1 MKNAAEPTRPRT
13 RLPHVLATL
22 FGLAIVFVSLEPFSP
37 WLPPPPGT
45 PFFLFA
51 PTPARWLR
59 YDTLLNVL
67 AYVPFGL
74 FVALLRRGAT
84 PAQRV
89 LDAAIIGAAMSFAME
104 SLQMYVPPRVASAMD
119 LAANAIGAALGGLAA
134 AALARSNARD
144 TIYRARAR
152 LILPGY
158 LGDIGLALLL
168 LWLVAQTNPGI
179 PLFAVTFDSDPVAP
193 AAIAAVP
200 PSPPIALAQPPAP
213 DVSEAAHEK
222 TDAGVQAAGAGFQM
236 LGVGLFTA
244 LLLRRHRRTGTIVLA
259 LIAGALAVKSI
270 AALILLKPA
279 VWESWLRP
287 GTLIGIAAGAVALRI
302 ALALPR
308 PVQVAACAVALLSSL
323 GAPVLAPE
331 LLTARAPL
339 ALFDWHHGQLLNF
352 NGLTRTALLVWPIL
366 TAAWLFVLAG
376 RPAWGKPAEPA

>member
-1 MKNAAEPTRPRT
+1 MTGPADSPRPRT

-22 FGLAIVFVSLEPFSP
+22 YGLAIVFVSLEPFSP

-51 PTPARWLR
+51 TAPARWLR

-67 AYVPFGL
+67 ANAPFGF

-89 LDAAIIGAAMSFAME
+89 IDAAIVGAAMSFAME
-104 SLQMYVPPRVASAMD
+104 SLQMYVPPRVASAVD
-119 LAANAIGAALGGLAA
+119 LAANALGAVLGGLAA
-134 AALARSNARD
+134 AALARSHAREAF
-144 TIYRARAR
+144 YRARSR
-152 LILPGY
+152 LFLPGH
-158 LGDIGLALLL
+158 LGDVGLALLL

-179 PLFAVTFDSDPVAP
+179 PLFAVTFDSDPAAP
-193 AAIAAVP
+193 APTALAP
-200 PSPPIALAQPPAP
+200 PPAPIVLAQPPAP
-213 DVSEAAHEK
+213 DASEAAHEK
-222 TDAGVQAAGAGFQM
+222 TDAVVQAAGAGFQM

-259 LIAGALAVKSI
+259 LIAGALVVKSI
-270 AALILLKPA
+270 AALVLLKPA

-323 GAPVLAPE
+323 GAPILAPE

-339 ALFDWHHGQLLNF
+339 GLFDWHHGQLMNF

-366 TAAWLFVLAG
+366 TSAWLFVLAG
-376 RPAWGKPAEPA
+376 RPAWGKPADTA

>member
-1 MKNAAEPTRPRT
+1 MTRTADSPRPRT

-22 FGLAIVFVSLEPFSP
+22 YGLAIVFVSLEPFSP

-45 PFFLFA
+45 PFFLFTS
-51 PTPARWLR
+51 TPARWLR

-67 AYVPFGL
+67 AYVPFGV
-74 FVALLRRGAT
+74 FIALLRRGAT
-84 PAQRV
+84 PSQRV
-89 LDAAIIGAAMSFAME
+89 LNAAIIGAAMSFAME

-119 LAANAIGAALGGLAA
+119 LAANAVGAALGGLAA

-144 TIYRARAR
+144 AIYRARTR
-152 LILPGY
+152 LFLPGH
-158 LGDIGLALLL
+158 LGDVGLALLL

-179 PLFAVTFDSDPVAP
+179 PLFAVTFDSDPIVP
-193 AAIAAVP
+193 AAIAVA
-200 PSPPIALAQPPAP
+200 PPAP

-222 TDAGVQAAGAGFQM
+222 TDAVVQAAGAGFQM
-236 LGVGLFTA
+236 LGVGLFSA

-259 LIAGALAVKSI
+259 LIAGALVVKSI

-308 PVQVAACAVALLSSL
+308 PVQVATCGVALLSSL

-352 NGLTRTALLVWPIL
+352 NGLTRSALLVWPIL

-376 RPAWGKPAEPA
+376 RPAWGKPADPA

>member
-1 MKNAAEPTRPRT
+1 MTSTANSPRPRT

-22 FGLAIVFVSLEPFSP
+22 YGLAIVFVSLGPFSP

-59 YDTLLNVL
+59 DDTLLNIL
-67 AYVPFGL
+67 AYVPFG
-74 FVALLRRGAT
+74 FFIALLRRGAT

-119 LAANAIGAALGGLAA
+119 LAANAVGAALGGLAA

-144 TIYRARAR
+144 AIYRARAR
-152 LILPGY
+152 LFLPGH
-158 LGDIGLALLL
+158 LGDVGLALLL

-179 PLFAVTFDSDPVAP
+179 PLFAVTFDSDPIAP
-193 AAIAAVP
+193 ASIAVA
-200 PSPPIALAQPPAP
+200 PPAP

-222 TDAGVQAAGAGFQM
+222 TDAVVQAAGAGFQM

-259 LIAGALAVKSI
+259 LITGALAVKSI

-308 PVQVAACAVALLSSL
+308 PVQVATCAVALLSSL

-366 TAAWLFVLAG
+366 TAAWLFALAG
-376 RPAWGKPAEPA
+376 RPAWGKPGDPA

>member
-1 MKNAAEPTRPRT
+1 MTRTADSPRPRT

-22 FGLAIVFVSLEPFSP
+22 YGLAIVFVSLEPFSP

-67 AYVPFGL
+67 AYVPFG
-74 FVALLRRGAT
+74 FFIALLRRGAT

-89 LDAAIIGAAMSFAME
+89 LNAAIIGAAMSFAME

-119 LAANAIGAALGGLAA
+119 LAANAVGAAVGGLAA

-144 TIYRARAR
+144 AIYRARAR
-152 LILPGY
+152 LFLPGH
-158 LGDIGLALLL
+158 LGDVGLALLL

-193 AAIAAVP
+193 ASIAVA
-200 PSPPIALAQPPAP
+200 PPAP

-222 TDAGVQAAGAGFQM
+222 TDAVVQAAGTGFQM

-287 GTLIGIAAGAVALRI
+287 GTLIGIAVGAVALRI

-308 PVQVAACAVALLSSL
+308 PVQVATCGVALLSSL

-331 LLTARAPL
+331 LLTAHAPL

-352 NGLTRTALLVWPIL
+352 NGLTRAALLVWPIL

-376 RPAWGKPAEPA
+376 RPAWGKPADPA

>member
-1 MKNAAEPTRPRT
+1 MTRTTDSPRPRT

-22 FGLAIVFVSLEPFSP
+22 YGLAIVFVSLEPFSP

-45 PFFLFA
+45 PFFLFT

-67 AYVPFGL
+67 AYAPFG
-74 FVALLRRGAT
+74 FFIALLRRGAT

-89 LDAAIIGAAMSFAME
+89 LNAAIIGAAMSFAME

-119 LAANAIGAALGGLAA
+119 LAANAVGAALGGLAA

-144 TIYRARAR
+144 AIYRARTR
-152 LILPGY
+152 LFLPGH
-158 LGDIGLALLL
+158 LGDVGLALLL

-179 PLFAVTFDSDPVAP
+179 PLFAVTFDSDPIVP
-193 AAIAAVP
+193 AAIAVAP
-200 PSPPIALAQPPAP
+200 PPP
-213 DVSEAAHEK
+213 DVSEAAHET
-222 TDAGVQAAGAGFQM
+222 TDAVVQAAGAGFQM

-259 LIAGALAVKSI
+259 LIAGALVVKSI

-308 PVQVAACAVALLSSL
+308 PVQVATCGVALLSSL

-352 NGLTRTALLVWPIL
+352 NGLTRSALLVWPIL

-376 RPAWGKPAEPA
+376 RPAWGKPADPA

>member
-1 MKNAAEPTRPRT
+1 MTRTADSPRPRT

-22 FGLAIVFVSLEPFSP
+22 YGLAIVFVSLEPFSP
-37 WLPPPPGT
+37 WLPPPPET
-45 PFFLFA
+45 PFFLFT

-67 AYVPFGL
+67 AYVPFG
-74 FVALLRRGAT
+74 FFIALLRRGAT
-84 PAQRV
+84 PSQRV
-89 LDAAIIGAAMSFAME
+89 LNAAIIGAAMSFARE
-104 SLQMYVPPRVASAMD
+104 SLQKYVPPRVASAMD
-119 LAANAIGAALGGLAA
+119 LAANAVGAALGGLAA

-144 TIYRARAR
+144 AIYRARTR
-152 LILPGY
+152 LFLPGH
-158 LGDIGLALLL
+158 LGDVGLALLL

-179 PLFAVTFDSDPVAP
+179 PLFAVTFDSDPIVP
-193 AAIAAVP
+193 AAIAVA
-200 PSPPIALAQPPAP
+200 PPAP

-222 TDAGVQAAGAGFQM
+222 TDAVVQAAGAGFQM
-236 LGVGLFTA
+236 LGVGLFSA

-259 LIAGALAVKSI
+259 LIAGALVVKSI

-308 PVQVAACAVALLSSL
+308 PVQVATCGVALLSSL

-352 NGLTRTALLVWPIL
+352 NGLTRSALLVWPIL

-376 RPAWGKPAEPA
+376 RPAWGKPADPA

>member
-1 MKNAAEPTRPRT
+1 
-13 RLPHVLATL
+13 VLATL
-22 FGLAIVFVSLEPFSP
+22 YGLAIVFVSLEPFSP

-67 AYVPFGL
+67 AYVPVGF

-84 PAQRV
+84 PAQRIV
-89 LDAAIIGAAMSFAME
+89 DAAIIGAAMSFAME

-119 LAANAIGAALGGLAA
+119 LAANAVGAALGGLAA

-144 TIYRARAR
+144 AIYRARTR
-152 LILPGY
+152 LFLPGH
-158 LGDIGLALLL
+158 LGDVGLALLL

-179 PLFAVTFDSDPVAP
+179 PLFAVTFDSDPIVP
-193 AAIAAVP
+193 AAIAVA
-200 PSPPIALAQPPAP
+200 PPAP

-222 TDAGVQAAGAGFQM
+222 TDAVVQAAGAGFQM
-236 LGVGLFTA
+236 LGVGLFSA

-308 PVQVAACAVALLSSL
+308 PVQVATCGVALLSSL

-352 NGLTRTALLVWPIL
+352 NGLTRSALLVWPIL

-376 RPAWGKPAEPA
+376 RPAWGKPADPA

>member
-1 MKNAAEPTRPRT
+1 MTPATEPPRPRT

-22 FGLAIVFVSLEPFSP
+22 YGLAIVFVSLEPFSP

-67 AYVPFGL
+67 AYVPFGF

-84 PAQRV
+84 PAQRIAA
-89 LDAAIIGAAMSFAME
+89 AAIIGAAMSFAME

-119 LAANAIGAALGGLAA
+119 LAANAVGAALGGIAA
-134 AALARSNARD
+134 AALARSNAREA
-144 TIYRARAR
+144 IYRARTR
-152 LILPGY
+152 LFLPGY

-193 AAIAAVP
+193 Q
-200 PSPPIALAQPPAP
+200 PIALAPPPTP

-222 TDAGVQAAGAGFQM
+222 SDAVVQAAGAGFQM

-279 VWESWLRP
+279 VWESWIRP

-331 LLTARAPL
+331 SLTARAPL

-352 NGLTRTALLVWPIL
+352 NGLTRAALLVWPLL
-366 TAAWLFVLAG
+366 TAAWLFALAG
-376 RPAWGKPAEPA
+376 RPAWGRPADPA

>member
-1 MKNAAEPTRPRT
+1 MTRTADSPRPRT

-22 FGLAIVFVSLEPFSP
+22 YGLAIVFVSLEPFSP

-45 PFFLFA
+45 PFFLFT

-67 AYVPFGL
+67 AYVPFG
-74 FVALLRRGAT
+74 FFIALLRRGAT

-89 LDAAIIGAAMSFAME
+89 LNAAIIGAAMSFAME

-119 LAANAIGAALGGLAA
+119 LAANAVGAALGGLAA

-144 TIYRARAR
+144 AIYRARTR
-152 LILPGY
+152 LFLPGH
-158 LGDIGLALLL
+158 LGDVGVALLL

-179 PLFAVTFDSDPVAP
+179 PLFAVTFDSDPIVP
-193 AAIAAVP
+193 AAIAVA
-200 PSPPIALAQPPAP
+200 PSAP

-222 TDAGVQAAGAGFQM
+222 TDAVVQAAGAGFQM

-259 LIAGALAVKSI
+259 LIAGALVVKSI

-308 PVQVAACAVALLSSL
+308 PVQVATCGVALLSSL

-352 NGLTRTALLVWPIL
+352 NGLTRSALLVWPIL

-376 RPAWGKPAEPA
+376 RPAWGKPADPA

>member
-1 MKNAAEPTRPRT
+1 MTRTADSPRPRT

-22 FGLAIVFVSLEPFSP
+22 DGLAIVFVSLEPFSP

-45 PFFLFA
+45 PFFLFTS
-51 PTPARWLR
+51 TPARWLR

-67 AYVPFGL
+67 AYVPFGV
-74 FVALLRRGAT
+74 FIALLRRGAT
-84 PAQRV
+84 PSQRV
-89 LDAAIIGAAMSFAME
+89 LNAAIIGAAMSFAME

-119 LAANAIGAALGGLAA
+119 LAANAVGAALGGLAA

-144 TIYRARAR
+144 AIYRARTR
-152 LILPGY
+152 LFLPGH
-158 LGDIGLALLL
+158 LGDVGLALLL

-179 PLFAVTFDSDPVAP
+179 PLFAVTFDSDPIVP
-193 AAIAAVP
+193 AAIAVA
-200 PSPPIALAQPPAP
+200 PPAP

-222 TDAGVQAAGAGFQM
+222 TDAVVQAAGAGFQM

-259 LIAGALAVKSI
+259 LIAGALVVKSI

-308 PVQVAACAVALLSSL
+308 PVQVATCGVALLSSL

-352 NGLTRTALLVWPIL
+352 NGLTRSALLVWPIL

-376 RPAWGKPAEPA
+376 RPAWGKPADPA

>member
-1 MKNAAEPTRPRT
+1 MTSTADSPRPRT

-22 FGLAIVFVSLEPFSP
+22 YGLAIVFVSLGPFNP

-45 PFFLFA
+45 PFFLFT

-59 YDTLLNVL
+59 DDTLRSLL
-67 AYVPFGL
+67 AYVAFG
-74 FVALLRRGAT
+74 FCTALLRRGAT

-119 LAANAIGAALGGLAA
+119 LAANAVGAALGGLAA

-144 TIYRARAR
+144 AISRPRTR
-152 LILPGY
+152 LFLPGH
-158 LGDIGLALLL
+158 LGDVGLALLL

-179 PLFAVTFDSDPVAP
+179 PLFAVTFDSDPIVP
-193 AAIAAVP
+193 AAIAVA
-200 PSPPIALAQPPAP
+200 PPAP

-222 TDAGVQAAGAGFQM
+222 TDAVVQAAGAGFQM

-259 LIAGALAVKSI
+259 LIAGALVVKSI

-308 PVQVAACAVALLSSL
+308 PVQVATCGVALLSSL

-352 NGLTRTALLVWPIL
+352 NGLTRSALLVWPIL

-376 RPAWGKPAEPA
+376 RPAWGKPADPA

>member
-1 MKNAAEPTRPRT
+1 MTRTADSPRPRT

-22 FGLAIVFVSLEPFSP
+22 CWLAIVCVSVEPFSP
-37 WLPPPPGT
+37 WLPPPPET
-45 PFFLFA
+45 PFFLFT

-67 AYVPFGL
+67 AYVPFG
-74 FVALLRRGAT
+74 FFIALLRRGAT
-84 PAQRV
+84 PSQRV
-89 LDAAIIGAAMSFAME
+89 LNAAIIGAAMSFAME

-119 LAANAIGAALGGLAA
+119 LAANAVGAALGGLAA

-144 TIYRARAR
+144 AIYRARTR
-152 LILPGY
+152 LFLPGH
-158 LGDIGLALLL
+158 LGDVGLALLL

-179 PLFAVTFDSDPVAP
+179 PLFAVTFDSDPIVP
-193 AAIAAVP
+193 AAIAVA
-200 PSPPIALAQPPAP
+200 PPAP

-222 TDAGVQAAGAGFQM
+222 TDAVVQAAGAGFQM
-236 LGVGLFTA
+236 LGVGLFSA

-259 LIAGALAVKSI
+259 LIAGALVVKSI

-308 PVQVAACAVALLSSL
+308 PVQVATCGVALLSSL

-352 NGLTRTALLVWPIL
+352 NGLTRSALLVWPIL

-376 RPAWGKPAEPA
+376 RPAWGKPADPA

>member
-1 MKNAAEPTRPRT
+1 MTRTADSPRPRT

-22 FGLAIVFVSLEPFSP
+22 YGLAIVFVSLEPFSP
-37 WLPPPPGT
+37 WLPPPPET
-45 PFFLFA
+45 PFFLFT

-67 AYVPFGL
+67 AYVPFG
-74 FVALLRRGAT
+74 FFIALLRRGAT
-84 PAQRV
+84 PSQRV
-89 LDAAIIGAAMSFAME
+89 LNAAIIGAAMSFAME

-119 LAANAIGAALGGLAA
+119 LAANAVGAALGGLAA

-144 TIYRARAR
+144 AIYRARTR
-152 LILPGY
+152 LFLPGH
-158 LGDIGLALLL
+158 LGDVGLALLL

-179 PLFAVTFDSDPVAP
+179 PLFAVTFDSDPIVP
-193 AAIAAVP
+193 AAIAVA
-200 PSPPIALAQPPAP
+200 PPAP

-222 TDAGVQAAGAGFQM
+222 TDAVVQAAGAGFQM

-259 LIAGALAVKSI
+259 LIAGALVVKSI

-308 PVQVAACAVALLSSL
+308 PVQVATCGVALLSSL

-352 NGLTRTALLVWPIL
+352 NGLTRSALLVWPIL

-376 RPAWGKPAEPA
+376 RPAWGKPADPA

>member
-1 MKNAAEPTRPRT
+1 MTRTTDSPRPRT

-22 FGLAIVFVSLEPFSP
+22 YGLAIVFVSLEPFSP

-45 PFFLFA
+45 PFFLFT

-67 AYVPFGL
+67 AYVPFG
-74 FVALLRRGAT
+74 FFIALLRRGAT

-89 LDAAIIGAAMSFAME
+89 LNAAIIGAAMSFAME

-119 LAANAIGAALGGLAA
+119 LAANAVGAALGGLAA

-144 TIYRARAR
+144 AIYRARTR
-152 LILPGY
+152 LFLPGH
-158 LGDIGLALLL
+158 LGDVGLALLM

-179 PLFAVTFDSDPVAP
+179 PLFAVTFDSDPIVP
-193 AAIAAVP
+193 AAIAVA
-200 PSPPIALAQPPAP
+200 PPAP

-222 TDAGVQAAGAGFQM
+222 TDAVVQAAGAGFQM

-259 LIAGALAVKSI
+259 LIAGALVVKSI

-308 PVQVAACAVALLSSL
+308 PVQVATCGVALLSSL

-352 NGLTRTALLVWPIL
+352 NGLTRSALLVWPIL

-376 RPAWGKPAEPA
+376 RPAWGKPADPA

>member
-1 MKNAAEPTRPRT
+1 MTRTADSPRPRT

-22 FGLAIVFVSLEPFSP
+22 YGLAIVFVSLEPFSP

-45 PFFLFA
+45 PFFLFT

-67 AYVPFGL
+67 AYVPFG
-74 FVALLRRGAT
+74 FFIALLRRGAT

-89 LDAAIIGAAMSFAME
+89 LNAAIIGAAMSFAME

-119 LAANAIGAALGGLAA
+119 LAANAVGAALGGLAA

-144 TIYRARAR
+144 AIYRARTR
-152 LILPGY
+152 LFLPGH
-158 LGDIGLALLL
+158 LGDVGLALLL

-179 PLFAVTFDSDPVAP
+179 PLFAVTFDSDPIVP
-193 AAIAAVP
+193 AAIAVAP
-200 PSPPIALAQPPAP
+200 PPP
-213 DVSEAAHEK
+213 DVSEAAHET
-222 TDAGVQAAGAGFQM
+222 TDAVVQAAGAGFQM

-259 LIAGALAVKSI
+259 LIAGALVVKSI

-308 PVQVAACAVALLSSL
+308 PVQVATCGVALLSSL

-352 NGLTRTALLVWPIL
+352 NGLTRSALLVWPIL

-376 RPAWGKPAEPA
+376 RPAWGKPADPA

>member
-1 MKNAAEPTRPRT
+1 MTRTADSPRPRT

-22 FGLAIVFVSLEPFSP
+22 YGLAIVFVSLEPFSP

-45 PFFLFA
+45 PFFLFTS
-51 PTPARWLR
+51 TPARWLR

-67 AYVPFGL
+67 AYVPFGV
-74 FVALLRRGAT
+74 FIALLRRGAT
-84 PAQRV
+84 PSQRV
-89 LDAAIIGAAMSFAME
+89 LNAAIIGAAMSFAME

-119 LAANAIGAALGGLAA
+119 LAANAVGAALGGLAA

-144 TIYRARAR
+144 AIYRARTR
-152 LILPGY
+152 LFLPGH
-158 LGDIGLALLL
+158 LGDVGLALLL

-179 PLFAVTFDSDPVAP
+179 PLFAVTFDTDPVAP
-193 AAIAAVP
+193 ASIAVA
-200 PSPPIALAQPPAP
+200 PPAP

-222 TDAGVQAAGAGFQM
+222 TDAVVQAAGAGFQM

-259 LIAGALAVKSI
+259 LIAGALVVKSI

-308 PVQVAACAVALLSSL
+308 PVQVATCGVALLSSL

-352 NGLTRTALLVWPIL
+352 NGLTHTALLVWPIL

-376 RPAWGKPAEPA
+376 RPAWGKPADPA